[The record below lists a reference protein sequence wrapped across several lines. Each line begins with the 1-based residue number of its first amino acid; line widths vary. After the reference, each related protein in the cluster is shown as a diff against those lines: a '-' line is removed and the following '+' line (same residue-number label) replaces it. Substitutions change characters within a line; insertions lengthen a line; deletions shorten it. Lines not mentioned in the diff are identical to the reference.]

1 MSHGSNSFGSRY
13 LVGVREGAAM
23 SDSEEDYDDDEE
35 EEDLD
40 EDEDGED
47 EEGEG
52 GEAEAEA
59 LKKEAV
65 AGDIAMLLDVFGYID
80 RTTRRI
86 TSRLEVESKVGGKN
100 RKKTLGPY
108 VTNSAAQAEAAA
120 TDGNARGDL
129 REDAFEGREV
139 NEDDELVGGWSQ
151 YETMNDADRG
161 MLLEKAILALG
172 LNQED
177 EH

>member
-1 MSHGSNSFGSRY
+1 M
-13 LVGVREGAAM
+13 RERAAM

-65 AGDIAMLLDVFGYID
+65 AGDIAVLLDVFGYID